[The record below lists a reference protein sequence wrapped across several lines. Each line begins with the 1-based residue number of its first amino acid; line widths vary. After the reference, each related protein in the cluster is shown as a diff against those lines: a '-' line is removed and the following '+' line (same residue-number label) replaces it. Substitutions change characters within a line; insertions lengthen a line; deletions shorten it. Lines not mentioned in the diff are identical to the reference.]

1 MFMFM
6 SKQKIAEEKER
17 LIDERN
23 ALIKKAQEIESKK
36 GEKFSWSYFQRAEAI
51 LEQIAKLKS

>member
-6 SKQKIAEEKER
+6 RKQKIAEEKER

-36 GEKFSWSYFQRAEAI
+36 GGKFAWAYWQQAEQAM
-51 LEQIAKLKS
+51 ERIAKL